1 MTNETAR
8 SKQTDQTQG
17 TERSGEARGDM
28 DGGQSSALGPKKE
41 MWPQD
46 FKAKMVRGLM
56 EKHAT
61 AELLEYECLELI
73 RDFLAKECGGKR
85 ASTRPE
91 PVSGETN
98 AEQDARH
105 SEIGTESVDT
115 YQEERSEEM
124 WEFIQQ
130 REMAFRM
137 IEAARGR
144 VGGKRS
150 IMDELMR
157 EHKKGSKSVEQQK
170 KEVQAIL

>member
-1 MTNETAR
+1 M
-8 SKQTDQTQG
+8 
-17 TERSGEARGDM
+17 
-28 DGGQSSALGPKKE
+28 
-41 MWPQD
+41 
-46 FKAKMVRGLM
+46 
-56 EKHAT
+56 
-61 AELLEYECLELI
+61 EYECLELI

-98 AEQDARH
+98 AEQDAKH